1 MEVKLKCE
9 QLIDWGS
16 TIYDQDCHVAKV
28 SLKTDILSAFYKNN
42 PKAKISISGTD
53 ANVRWNGVEPQ
64 NGVQNIAKKDPG
76 RARQNS

>member
-28 SLKTDILSAFYKNN
+28 SLKTDIMSASYKNN
-42 PKAKISISGTD
+42 PKQDLNQSKIKHIGGIG
-53 ANVRWNGVEPQ
+53 ANVICDGCAVA
-64 NGVQNIAKKDPG
+64 I
-76 RARQNS
+76 